1 MHKSRV
7 MDEPGKKK
15 YFFGTHES
23 KKKKGGRR
31 GKNFRGFP
39 ATTGLVPGRFLVSM
53 PQMNVKFLEI
63 FFYLLSLICLH
74 SSVASKFHRILGIQ
88 DIARLSVSKDGKF
101 YYPEMGLPKKCIR
114 LIWLHEAGPM

>member
-1 MHKSRV
+1 MSPVKKNIFSGPTRV
-7 MDEPGKKK
+7 
-15 YFFGTHES
+15 

-74 SSVASKFHRILGIQ
+74 SSVASK
-88 DIARLSVSKDGKF
+88 V
-101 YYPEMGLPKKCIR
+101 P
-114 LIWLHEAGPM
+114 